1 MIKKNLQKLFNLLGY
16 TVSRKTTIENL
27 ELELY
32 YRLYHEESIQNKRF
46 YNIGAGSFFHPFWT
60 NLDLKSEWY
69 ADAQKNI
76 EFVNF
81 DLFSLQSF
89 PIKTETAELVYSSH
103 VVEHLTNKAVQNMFN
118 EAYRIL
124 KPNGIFRFSAP
135 DIDLYYEAYKRNDE
149 HFFCWI
155 DGYSKLIN
163 EYSLPQM
170 FLYQFAAQ
178 TSKLHQTTDVQKIS
192 NDELEELFASM
203 KYENALDHCTSKC
216 RIDIQYDN
224 LGNHMNW
231 WNERKS
237 TIMLRK
243 AGFKKTF
250 RSGYGQS
257 FSPIFR
263 NSTFFDTKHPK
274 LSLYIEAIKEF

>member
-16 TVSRKTTIENL
+16 SVSRKTTIENL

-32 YRLYHEESIQNKRF
+32 YILYHEESIQNKRF

-170 FLYQFAAQ
+170 Q
-178 TSKLHQTTDVQKIS
+178 
-192 NDELEELFASM
+192 
-203 KYENALDHCTSKC
+203 
-216 RIDIQYDN
+216 
-224 LGNHMNW
+224 
-231 WNERKS
+231 
-237 TIMLRK
+237 
-243 AGFKKTF
+243 
-250 RSGYGQS
+250 
-257 FSPIFR
+257 
-263 NSTFFDTKHPK
+263 
-274 LSLYIEAIKEF
+274 